1 VDISQIIAQ
10 HGKSVALVFRNMG
23 IRAEVT
29 NKDLMLALVMYKE
42 PLMDA
47 IAAQV
52 AIDTN
57 YTNLEGD
64 EPIGQM
70 AQVKT
75 LANVTVTAKKKSTK
89 VKDTLMGI
97 FTTLVTGAG
106 AYVGAKNKAQAT
118 SYNNNIAAPV
128 ADTEKE
134 KKHKYFLIGG
144 IAVIVLLVIVLLTQK
159 NK

>member
-1 VDISQIIAQ
+1 VDINQLIAQ
-10 HGKSVALVFRNMG
+10 HGKSVALVFKNMG
-23 IRAEVT
+23 IGAEVA

-57 YTNLEGD
+57 YTNLGGD

-75 LANVTVTAKKKSTK
+75 LGNVTVAAKKKSTK

-118 SYNNNIAAPV
+118 TYSNTIAPAVVTP
-128 ADTEKE
+128 EKE
-134 KKHKYFLIGG
+134 KKQKYFLIGG
-144 IAVIVLLVIVLLTQK
+144 IAVIVVLVIVLLTQK